1 MSIQARRKQREEEN
15 MDRKAEKAQQ
25 HRWVGWVSVFG
36 WNLLGKLSAKK
47 MWLKYG
53 FFPKEGGGGTVGQYT
68 VDSNQTGRL
77 GPTQNLFLKIHK

>member
-53 FFPKEGGGGTVGQYT
+53 FILGGRVSANPKVL
-68 VDSNQTGRL
+68 RHF
-77 GPTQNLFLKIHK
+77 FLP